1 MRHVYLTWVF
11 LISSLVLACTGPL
24 PPEQRVIP
32 STLPETSREAARRLP
47 LEGAHN
53 FRDVGGYATSEG
65 RQVRWGVLYRSDKLS
80 ELTDDDVA
88 YLSRLS
94 LQRVIDFRSDGE
106 RQRDPDRLPDGV
118 DTTLLPIEGEGL
130 DPSQIEALIREG
142 DAEATAQILVTGNDA
157 FVRSFSLQYRAF
169 LLALA
174 EPDNLPLLFHCTGGK
189 DRAGFGA
196 ALALMAVGVPR
207 DVVMRDYLLT
217 QEYTADVTAQ
227 RIRNIRLMTLWS
239 MDAEAIAALHSA
251 RPEYLQAAF
260 DAIDDQYGSTEAYIR
275 DGLGI
280 DATTL
285 ARIRTNLLEPR

>member
-1 MRHVYLTWVF
+1 MPRCLSTVSL
-11 LISSLVLACTGPL
+11 LSGLVLACAGML
-24 PPEQRVIP
+24 PPAERAIP
-32 STLPETSREAARRLP
+32 SQLPAADREAARRLP

-53 FRDVGGYATSEG
+53 FRDLGGYETSEG
-65 RQVRWGVLYRSDKLS
+65 LRVRWGALYRSDKLS
-80 ELTDDDVA
+80 ELSDDDVA

-106 RQRDPDRLPDGV
+106 RTRDPDRLPDGV
-118 DTTLLPIEGEGL
+118 DTTVLPIAGEGL
-130 DPSQIEALIREG
+130 DPSKIEALIREG
-142 DAEATAQILVTGNDA
+142 DVEASAQILVAGNDA
-157 FVRSFSLQYRAF
+157 FVREFSSQYRAF
-169 LLALA
+169 LLALG
-174 EPDNLPLLFHCTGGK
+174 EPSNLPMLFHCTGGK

-217 QEYTADVTAQ
+217 QQYTAEVTAQ
-227 RIRNIRLMTLWS
+227 RIRSIRLRSLDSINT
-239 MDAEAIAALHSA
+239 EAVAALSAA

-260 DAIDDQYGSTEAYIR
+260 DAIDERYGSTDAYIR

-285 ARIRTNLLEPR
+285 ARIRTNLLESP